1 MAHAWVSLS
10 EVKILNIMKNAHYTK
25 NKQGAAPKAQAN
37 VKGVRGH
44 GPRKIFTFCM
54 QISAILCILAKELT
68 NI

>member
-1 MAHAWVSLS
+1 MAHALVSLS
-10 EVKILNIMKNAHYTK
+10 EVKIVNIMKNAHYTK

-44 GPRKIFTFCM
+44 GPRNFFTFCM